1 MKPFIPRAILLVGFL
16 AVIAV
21 YWAGLHGSYLFDD
34 YPNIID
40 NHDVQP
46 KDASIP
52 SLVRAALSSPSSE
65 LKRPLSSL
73 SFAINYLST
82 GLDPFWM
89 KATNLSLHVLNGWLV
104 YLLACVLI
112 AAARRFRFDHANTL
126 SLNATPQDD
135 TQTRLVA
142 ACLALGWML
151 LPINV
156 TVVLY
161 VVQRMEGLANLFVLA
176 GLIGYTHARSR
187 MLALQDS
194 SVRRVIACAAYILV
208 PTALGLFAKETAIM
222 LPLYAALV
230 EWALFR
236 FQRAD
241 GAGAEARMDRRLLAL
256 FGLVLVL
263 PGIAGLSILV
273 PGLLRPATWAVRDF
287 TLKTRLLSEA
297 RIIVDYIAWT
307 IVPTPHALSFYH
319 DDFQI
324 SKGLF
329 APFSTFASMVALLL
343 GVGFT
348 VWVRKR
354 RPLVA
359 LGLALFFGCH
369 LLTGTIIPLE
379 LIYEHRNYFASF
391 GLLLALLPWL
401 ALAEGG
407 PIATRSFLLF
417 KRTLFAMLMLHW
429 TALTFFTSQ
438 AWSSP
443 LALAEE
449 LATRAPASP
458 RAQYELGRTYIV
470 LARYDAA
477 SPLVDASYAPLER
490 AAALPGSTILPEQAL
505 IFLNATMNRPIKDEW
520 WDSMIAKLKAR
531 IPGVQDE
538 SSLGALTQCA
548 RQGRC
553 DLPTQRMMDAFL
565 AALSH
570 PNPSGRML
578 SMYADYAWN
587 ILEDHDLGIQMAT
600 QACAAAPRE
609 PAYWTSLARMQL
621 ANGDTNG
628 ARRSIA
634 QIERLNVAHS
644 LTPIISELTRSLTAS
659 SHE

>member
-1 MKPFIPRAILLVGFL
+1 MKPFIPRAIFLIGFF

-46 KDASIP
+46 KDASVP

-89 KATNLSLHVLNGWLV
+89 KATNLSLHLLNGWLV
-104 YLLACVLI
+104 YLLAGALI
-112 AAARRFRFDHANTL
+112 AAARRRRFDRSNTL
-126 SLNATPQDD
+126 PMSPLPESDV
-135 TQTRLVA
+135 QTRLIA
-142 ACLALGWML
+142 AFIALGWML

-161 VVQRMEGLANLFVLA
+161 IVQRMESLANLFVLV
-176 GLIGYTHARSR
+176 GLIGYTHTRSR
-187 MLALQDS
+187 MLALKDS
-194 SVRRVIACAAYILV
+194 SLQRILACAGYILV
-208 PTALGLFAKETAIM
+208 PTALGLSAKETAIM

-241 GAGAEARMDRRLLAL
+241 GAGMDRRLLAL
-256 FGLVLVL
+256 FGLGLVL
-263 PGIAGLSILV
+263 PGIVGLSILV
-273 PGLLRPATWAVRDF
+273 PGLLKPATWAVRDF

-297 RIIVDYIAWT
+297 RIVIDYIAWT
-307 IVPTPHALSFYH
+307 VVPTPHALSFYH
-319 DDFQI
+319 DDFHI

-329 APFSTFASMVALLL
+329 APFSTLASIAALLL
-343 GVGFT
+343 GIGFT
-348 VWVRKR
+348 VWVRNR

-401 ALAEGG
+401 AASEDS
-407 PIATRSFLLF
+407 PITARSFFLP
-417 KRTLFAMLMLHW
+417 KRTLFAVLILHW
-429 TALTFFTSQ
+429 TALTFVTSQ

-443 LALAEE
+443 LDLAEE
-449 LATRAPASP
+449 LAARAPVSP

-470 LARYDAA
+470 LSRYDAA
-477 SPLVDASYAPLER
+477 SPLADAAYAPLER

-520 WDSMIAKLKAR
+520 WNSLIAKLKAR

-553 DLPTQRMMDAFL
+553 NLPPQRMMESFL

-570 PNPSGRML
+570 PNPSGRL
-578 SMYADYAWN
+578 LNMYADYAWN
-587 ILEDHDLGIQMAT
+587 VLEDHDLGIQMAM
-600 QACAAAPRE
+600 QACTASPRE

-621 ANGDTNG
+621 ASGDAAG
-628 ARRSIA
+628 ARQSIA
-634 QIERLNVAHS
+634 RIERLNVANS

>member
-1 MKPFIPRAILLVGFL
+1 MKPFIPRTLLLIGFIAI
-16 AVIAV
+16 IAV
-21 YWAGLHGSYLFDD
+21 YWAGLHGAYLFDD

-40 NHDVQP
+40 NHEVQP

-52 SLVRAALSSPSSE
+52 SLVSAALSSPSSE

-73 SFAINYLST
+73 SFAVNYLAT

-89 KATNLSLHVLNGWLV
+89 KATNLVLHLLNGWLV
-104 YLLACVLI
+104 YLLAGVLI
-112 AAARRFRFDHANTL
+112 SAVRRWHFDGSNL
-126 SLNATPQDD
+126 RPMEQDATPG
-135 TQTRLVA
+135 TEVQTRWIA

-161 VVQRMEGLANLFVLA
+161 VVQRMESMANLFVLA
-176 GLIGYTHARSR
+176 GLIGYTRTRSR
-187 MLALQDS
+187 MLELKDHGLRQVAL
-194 SVRRVIACAAYILV
+194 CAGYILL

-230 EWALFR
+230 EWAVFR
-236 FQRAD
+236 FKRPD
-241 GAGAEARMDRRLLAL
+241 GVGTDRRLLAL
-256 FGLVLVL
+256 YAFGLVL
-263 PGIAGLSILV
+263 PGIIGLAVLV

-297 RIIVDYIAWT
+297 RIVVDYVAWT
-307 IVPTPHALSFYH
+307 VVPTPHALSFYH

-324 SKGLF
+324 SKGLL
-329 APFSTFASMVALLL
+329 APLSTFVSIVALAL
-343 GVGFT
+343 GIGFT

-354 RPLVA
+354 KPLVA
-359 LGLALFFGCH
+359 LGLALFLGCH

-401 ALAEGG
+401 AAMEDS
-407 PIATRSFLLF
+407 PVATRSFFLP
-417 KRTLFAMLMLHW
+417 KRTLFVMLMLHW
-429 TALTFFTSQ
+429 TALTLMTSQ
-438 AWSSP
+438 AWSTP
-443 LALAEE
+443 LNLAEE
-449 LATRAPASP
+449 LAARAPQSP

-470 LARYDAA
+470 LSNYDAA
-477 SPLVDASYAPLER
+477 SPMVDQAYAPLER
-490 AAALPGSTILPEQAL
+490 AAALPGSSILPEQAL
-505 IFLNATMNRPIKDEW
+505 IFLNARMNRPIKNEW
-520 WDSMIAKLKAR
+520 WDSLIAKLKAR
-531 IPGVQDE
+531 TPGVQDE

-548 RQGRC
+548 RQGHC
-553 DLPTQRMMDAFL
+553 DLSTQRMMESFL

-570 PNPSGRML
+570 PNPSGRLL

-587 ILEDHDLGIQMAT
+587 VLEDRALGIQMAT
-600 QACAAAPRE
+600 QACAVAPRE

-621 ANGDTNG
+621 ATGDPAS
-628 ARRSIA
+628 ARKSIA
-634 QIERLNVAHS
+634 QIEHLNVANS
-644 LTPIISELTRSLTAS
+644 LTPIINELTRSLTAS

>member
-1 MKPFIPRAILLVGFL
+1 MKPFIPRTILLIGFL

-21 YWAGLHGSYLFDD
+21 YWAGLHGAYLFDD

-40 NHDVQP
+40 NHEVQP

-52 SLVRAALSSPSSE
+52 SLVSAALSSPSSE

-73 SFAINYLST
+73 SFAINYLAT

-89 KATNLSLHVLNGWLV
+89 KATNLVLHLLNGWLV
-104 YLLACVLI
+104 YLLAGALI
-112 AAARRFRFDHANTL
+112 GAVRRWRFDGSNLLPAAHDAAPEN
-126 SLNATPQDD
+126 DV
-135 TQTRLVA
+135 QTRLMA

-161 VVQRMEGLANLFVLA
+161 VVQRMESMANLFVLA
-176 GLIGYTHARSR
+176 GLIGYTRTRSR
-187 MLALQDS
+187 MLERKDHGLRQVAL
-194 SVRRVIACAAYILV
+194 CAGYVLL

-230 EWALFR
+230 EWAVFR
-236 FQRAD
+236 FRRAD
-241 GAGAEARMDRRLLAL
+241 GTGTDRRLLAL
-256 FGLVLVL
+256 YAFGLVL
-263 PGIAGLSILV
+263 PGIIGLAVLV

-297 RIIVDYIAWT
+297 RIVVDYVAWT
-307 IVPTPHALSFYH
+307 VVPTPHALSFYH

-329 APFSTFASMVALLL
+329 APLSTFASIAALAL
-343 GVGFT
+343 GIGFT
-348 VWVRKR
+348 AWVRR
-354 RPLVA
+354 RKPLVA
-359 LGLALFFGCH
+359 LGLALFLGCH

-401 ALAEGG
+401 AAIEDS
-407 PIATRSFLLF
+407 PVATHAFFLP
-417 KRTLFAMLMLHW
+417 KRTLLVMLLLHW
-429 TALTFFTSQ
+429 TALTLMTSQ
-438 AWSSP
+438 AWSTP
-443 LALAEE
+443 LNLAEE
-449 LATRAPASP
+449 LAARAPQSP

-470 LARYDAA
+470 LSNYDAA
-477 SPLVDASYAPLER
+477 SPMVDQAYAPLER
-490 AAALPGSTILPEQAL
+490 AAALPGSSILPEQAL
-505 IFLNATMNRPIKDEW
+505 IFLNARMNRPIKDAW
-520 WDSMIAKLKAR
+520 WDSLVAKLKAR
-531 IPGVQDE
+531 TPGVQDE

-553 DLPTQRMMDAFL
+553 DLPARRMMESFL

-570 PNPSGRML
+570 PNPSGRLL

-587 ILEDHDLGIQMAT
+587 VLEDRALGIQMAT
-600 QACAAAPRE
+600 QACTASPRE

-621 ANGDTNG
+621 ATGDPAG
-628 ARRSIA
+628 ARKSIA

-644 LTPIISELTRSLTAS
+644 LNPIINELTQSLTVN